1 MTMNQGRPPDLL
13 RRFVATPYVF
23 TNDDGPDRLSVRSN
37 DLEIAITI
45 RRHWLNPS
53 RGNRPSVV
61 SWKILRDIAV
71 PDNST
76 EVSILYDK
84 NLRTLI
90 VGTGAILSY
99 DIQRSEILGFISAK
113 TTVNQLASSLIPMLL
128 EL

>member
-1 MTMNQGRPPDLL
+1 MNQGLPPDLL

-23 TNDDGPDRLSVRSN
+23 TNDDGPERLSVRSN

-61 SWKILRDIAV
+61 SWKILRDIEI
-71 PDNST
+71 PNNST

-113 TTVNQLASSLIPMLL
+113 TTVKQLASSLIPMLL